1 MGMHKL
7 LVGIGALATLFCGSQ
22 GALAQDRLKVA
33 IGQRGVYE
41 NSVSELGQ
49 DAGFFKKHGLQLE
62 TLYTQGGGETQQA
75 VISGSVD
82 IGIGVG
88 THGVLGTF
96 AKGAPVRVIGST
108 MTGANDLFWYVP
120 ANSPLQSVKQ
130 ADGRSFAYSTNGS
143 STNIV
148 VLALQKYFE
157 VKLKPTATGSPTTTY
172 TMAMSGQVD
181 VGWSAPPLGVEALQ
195 DGKIRLLVRGSD
207 VPNFR
212 DQTLRVILANAGE
225 LERRGSVFQRYMQ
238 AYRETLD
245 WMYADPAA
253 IKAYAVWAGVPE
265 STALRIREEFQPKE
279 NLNPDRVSGLDAVMA
294 DAVAFKYLPAPLSK
308 EQLGQLVQIQP
319 PAK

>member
-1 MGMHKL
+1 MRSIRLVAGLGLAAL
-7 LVGIGALATLFCGSQ
+7 LFDVSA
-22 GALAQDRLKVA
+22 ALAQDRLKIA

-49 DAGFFKKHGLQLE
+49 NAGFFKKHGLVLE

-108 MTGANDLFWYVP
+108 MTGAHDLFWYVQ
-120 ANSPLQSVKQ
+120 ASSPIKTMKE
-130 ADGRSFAYSTNGS
+130 ADGRSVAYSTNGS

-148 VLALQKYFE
+148 ILAMQKHFG
-157 VKLKPTATGSPTTTY
+157 VKFNPVATGSPTTTY
-172 TMAMSGQVD
+172 TQAMSGQVD
-181 VGWSAPPLGVEALQ
+181 VGWSAPPLGVEALAEN
-195 DGKIRLLVRGSD
+195 KIRIVARGSD

-212 DQTLRVILANAGE
+212 DQTVRVILANAGE
-225 LERRGSVFQRYMQ
+225 LEKSPDVFRRYMQ

-245 WMYADPAA
+245 WMYSDPASV
-253 IKAYAVWAGVPE
+253 KAYAAWAGVPE
-265 STALRIREEFQPKE
+265 AVALRIREEFQPKE
-279 NLNPDRVSGLDAVMA
+279 NLNPDQVSGLDSIMA
-294 DAVAFKYLPAPLSK
+294 DAVTFKYLPAPLSK
-308 EQLGQLVQIQP
+308 EQIAQLVQIQP
-319 PAK
+319 PVK